1 VSGRTL
7 VASALAVLAASAVLA
22 GCGGGAP
29 SKAAY
34 LAKADPVCKQAEAP
48 LAVVST
54 PSELTAVGTFTAQVA
69 KASSASA
76 DGLAKLKTPSG
87 KDGAAAKAMVKALR
101 DSAAADRAVA
111 DPVAKA
117 DYPATEKAASAAV
130 DAAKTADDKARAFGS
145 TQCGRGAHDAM
156 DKLSPAVG
164 LAVRDAYIA
173 KVDALCKTA
182 RDQILAIPQPKSE
195 SDAVA
200 YLAKTI
206 PIGIKLVNDAKAVV
220 PPAFDKDKRDAA
232 FAAWDDVVAKSQ
244 TVQAAFNAGQTQ
256 KGVDLAQDVIQASAG
271 FTGKA
276 AAYGFKVCGQT

>member
-1 VSGRTL
+1 MSPRPL
-7 VASALAVLAASAVLA
+7 VAAALAVLAASAVLA

-29 SKAAY
+29 SKASY

-48 LAVVST
+48 LAVAAT
-54 PSELTAVGTFTAQVA
+54 PSDITAVGTFSAQVA

-87 KDGAAAKAMVKALR
+87 KDGQAAKAMVKALR

-111 DPVAKA
+111 DPVGKA
-117 DYPATEKAASAAV
+117 DYPGIEKAAGAAV
-130 DAAKTADDKARAFGS
+130 EAAKAADDKARAFGS
-145 TQCGRGAHDAM
+145 TQCGRAAHDAM
-156 DKLSPAVG
+156 DRLGPAVG
-164 LAVRDAYIA
+164 PTARDAYVA
-173 KVDALCKTA
+173 KLDALCKTA
-182 RDQILAIPQPKSE
+182 RDQVLAIPQPKSE
-195 SDAVA
+195 SDAVG

-220 PPAFDKDKRDAA
+220 PPAFDKDKRDDA

-256 KGVDLAQDVIQASAG
+256 KGVDLAQDVVQASVA